1 MGGNSSVFME
11 PWKYLAGKIH
21 TEKSLMENKRR
32 WHFLEHL
39 LFTPD
44 DTRKGDIDEIGKGQ
58 WQHNWLFTWY
68 GLKLTLIVPSSL
80 GTQSKLTQYLHLHML
95 SIKGTETLRDSKMLR
110 EVRLSQITF
119 IFKTINHSVKENLG
133 EQVDH
138 RILELER
145 TLGIIQVT
153 FLISQMRKLK
163 SQKVNWVPQS
173 PDSYLMEELDLN
185 PLLLPLYHTISRF
198 S

>member
-1 MGGNSSVFME
+1 
-11 PWKYLAGKIH
+11 
-21 TEKSLMENKRR
+21 
-32 WHFLEHL
+32 
-39 LFTPD
+39 
-44 DTRKGDIDEIGKGQ
+44 
-58 WQHNWLFTWY
+58 
-68 GLKLTLIVPSSL
+68 
-80 GTQSKLTQYLHLHML
+80 
-95 SIKGTETLRDSKMLR
+95 MLR

-163 SQKVNWVPQS
+163 SQKVN
-173 PDSYLMEELDLN
+173 
-185 PLLLPLYHTISRF
+185 
-198 S
+198 